1 MVRHASD
8 YNEFY
13 IVSKE
18 ETQISIEPY
27 QKEFVVRAVLCGAS
41 LSLCLSEDRKE
52 GSRLP
57 WIIIEIII
65 KLFKK

>member
-1 MVRHASD
+1 MVRHTSD

-27 QKEFVVRAVLCGAS
+27 QKEFVVRAVLCGAA
-41 LSLCLSEDRKE
+41 L
-52 GSRLP
+52 
-57 WIIIEIII
+57 
-65 KLFKK
+65 